1 MAALAELLRLGRYDE
16 VWCQYCGF
24 LDMTLAEFMKV
35 QERLLLE
42 QLDLVNQS
50 PWGEIFL
57 KGSKPTTVEEFRRVA
72 PLTRYED
79 YAPYLSRQ
87 REELLP
93 RKPAVWAHTS
103 GRSGSYKWVP
113 FTQEMYIRAGLRIM
127 AGFIL
132 AMARKRGEVRLRERD
147 VLVYNLPPRPYAS
160 GMGLVSLME
169 QFPFRFVPPAE
180 LTETLTFQERLELGF
195 QMAMVTGIDIV
206 GSMPSV
212 VVKLGERFAS
222 GASGDQP
229 SRYLLDPRA
238 MWRLARAW
246 LRSRLAGRPMLP
258 KDLWPV
264 KGVICGGTDAALYKE
279 VIAEYWGVTPYEMY
293 AATEAGITAAVQAW
307 NKKGLYFFP
316 DVNFLEFIPE
326 EEWARSRD
334 DPTYTPSTVLLDE
347 VQPGQRYEVVLTNFD
362 GGPFLRYRIGDMLRF
377 VAARDDEV
385 GIALPSLVCVGR
397 SDDLID
403 LAGFT
408 GPIDEPMIGRA
419 IHDSGFPY
427 EDWAARKET
436 GPTSALLH
444 IYLEPKSEA
453 PVAEVQARIHENLK
467 ALNPFYADLETML
480 EMKPLRV
487 TLLRPGTFRAYNQ
500 ERQAAGA
507 DLAHLKPPR
516 MGASDAIVSNLLRL
530 SGQVA

>member
-1 MAALAELLRLGRYDE
+1 
-16 VWCQYCGF
+16 
-24 LDMTLAEFMKV
+24 MTLAEFMMV

-42 QLDLVNQS
+42 QLDLVNRS
-50 PWGEIFL
+50 PWGDIFL
-57 KGSKPTTVEEFRRVA
+57 KGSKPTTVEEFRGVA

-79 YAPYLSRQ
+79 YEPYLSSQ

-93 RKPAVWAHTS
+93 RKPTMWAHTS

-113 FTQEMYIRAGLRIM
+113 YTPEMYARAGQGLM
-127 AGFIL
+127 AGLIL
-132 AMARKRGEVRLRERD
+132 AMARRRGEVRLREQD
-147 VLVYNLPPRPYAS
+147 VFVYNLPPRPYAS
-160 GMGLVSLME
+160 GIGLVSVAE

-180 LTETLTFQERLELGF
+180 LTEKLKFQERLELGF

-206 GSMPSV
+206 GSIPSV
-212 VVKLGERFAS
+212 VVKLGERFAHGTG
-222 GASGDQP
+222 GAKP
-229 SRYLLDPRA
+229 SRYELDPRA
-238 MWRLARAW
+238 LLRLGRGF
-246 LRSRLAGRPMLP
+246 LRSRLARRPMMP

-264 KGVICGGTDAALYKE
+264 KGVILGGTDAALYRE
-279 VIAEYWGVTPYEMY
+279 VIAEYWGVTPFETY

-307 NKKGLYFFP
+307 NKQGLYFFP

-326 EEWARSRD
+326 EEWARNRD

-347 VQPGQRYEVVLTNFD
+347 VQPEHRYEVVLTNFG

-377 VAARDDEV
+377 IAASDEEA

-397 SDDLID
+397 SDDLIE
-403 LAGFT
+403 LAGFS

-419 IHDSGFPY
+419 IFDAGFPY
-427 EDWAARKET
+427 EDWAARRET
-436 GPTSALLH
+436 DRTGAFLR
-444 IYLEPKSEA
+444 IYLELKDAA

-487 TLLRPGTFRAYNQ
+487 TLLRPGTFLAYYQ

-516 MGASDAIVSNLLRL
+516 MGAADTVVSDLLRL
-530 SGQVA
+530 SGQVT